1 MTTLEAETRRGSKF
15 GVLLT
20 ASLVSSR
27 TMLDSNVVAV
37 ALPTIG
43 RSLHASFAGIQ
54 WIVSAYVLMP
64 GTRESLQA
72 AGLSAF
78 AGGLV
83 AASLLAAIVALIVAI
98 LTFLLVESTA
108 PEAGKKRPCKFIDCG
123 DLL

>member
-1 MTTLEAETRRGSKF
+1 
-15 GVLLT
+15 
-20 ASLVSSR
+20 
-27 TMLDSNVVAV
+27 
-37 ALPTIG
+37 
-43 RSLHASFAGIQ
+43 
-54 WIVSAYVLMP
+54 MP

-98 LTFLLVESTA
+98 LTFLLVESTE
-108 PEAGKKRPCKFIDCG
+108 PEAGKKGPRKFIDCR